1 MNLLL
6 DGAMD
11 IRRPGH
17 AWPRLSGLS
26 HNRRARAIA
35 LHWPGMARACQ
46 GGAARPGRLGWASCA
61 ELARLVWRGQ
71 AGRPARRGLG
81 GRERGEEAARQA
93 AEATL

>member
-35 LHWPGMARACQ
+35 LHWPGMARAVRRGRAGWAGQ
-46 GGAARPGRLGWASCA
+46 AALSWRDWFGGA
-61 ELARLVWRGQ
+61 
-71 AGRPARRGLG
+71 RPAGQRGGGLVAGKEARRQQGKRL
-81 GRERGEEAARQA
+81 RQPYKWG
-93 AEATL
+93 